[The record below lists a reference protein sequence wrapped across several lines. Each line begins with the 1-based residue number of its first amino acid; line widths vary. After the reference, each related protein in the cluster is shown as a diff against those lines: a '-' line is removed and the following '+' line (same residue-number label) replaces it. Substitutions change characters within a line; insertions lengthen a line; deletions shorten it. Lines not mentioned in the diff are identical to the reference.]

1 MHVGSLVQ
9 YVGVVNNQQQT
20 NLSFGQQLNI
30 VDKVNL

>member
-1 MHVGSLVQ
+1 MHVGLQ